1 MESENI
7 AAIDKRTESTLA
19 ELSSA
24 PGMNIL
30 GRVSSIAIASAGVAL
45 VIWALSSEIFRDH
58 ENTLTGKFALPLAVG
73 CGLVFAGVSAA
84 TRWRNFAAW
93 AGLALLGQA
102 LSLQMIDAGR
112 LIHFQH
118 YRPLRELLTSDAYL
132 VVLFAI
138 QIAFVAVGIAGR
150 LPAIAGWLRNTFGIW
165 RALIVA
171 LLLILSG
178 AAVTPD
184 INVYLPDLAFAAVVQ
199 FVTLANIILAVM
211 AVPENLLH
219 RVKEKLDAIFGA
231 KESTENAA
239 VSLDRFTLICAAWIV
254 LISASLSYFVYQNHA
269 HVPDEAQYLFQA
281 RYMAAGQLTVK
292 APLVP
297 EAFSM
302 YMVPFR
308 EARWFGIF
316 PPAWPA
322 LLAVGTFF
330 NAVWLVNP
338 LLAGLCI
345 LLAYL
350 FFQEIYSRRFAR
362 ISLLLLCCSPW
373 FIFMSMS
380 FMSHV
385 FTLACALAAAVLLL
399 RGIRSQKFVYSFAAG
414 LPIGIASLIRPLDG
428 LILAALLGV
437 WALFRCKT
445 WIARFAA
452 SIALALGTICT
463 AAIVLPYNKIVTGN
477 ALLLPMD
484 AYYDKYFWP
493 KVMALGFGPE
503 RGMGWGLDAFPG
515 HSPLEAIVNAALNI
529 FLLNTELLGWGAG
542 SLLLALCFS
551 LSGKFGRKDI
561 WAAVAIAVVIGSY
574 SLYWYS
580 GGPDFGARYWFLC
593 IIPLMALTVR
603 GIEWLTERLAANGD
617 PRVLLGVLTL
627 CTICLVSYLPW
638 RSLGK
643 YYHYLDARPGIED
656 LASQHNFGNG
666 LVLIQGEEHP
676 DYQSAWIY
684 NPVNFEGNA
693 PIYAWYRGEKTR
705 TDLQKAYPDR
715 RVWIIDGPTRTREGF
730 QIVRGPD

>member
-30 GRVSSIAIASAGVAL
+30 GRVSSIAIAFASVAL

-73 CGLVFAGVSAA
+73 CGLVLAGASAA

-93 AGLALLGQA
+93 AGLAILGQA
-102 LSLQMIDAGR
+102 VSLQMIDAGR

-118 YRPLRELLTSDAYL
+118 YRPLRELLTSDPYL
-132 VVLFAI
+132 VVLFAV
-138 QIAFVAVGIAGR
+138 QIAFVAIGIAGR
-150 LPAIAGWLRNTFGIW
+150 LPAIVVWLRNTFGIW

-184 INVYLPDLAFAAVVQ
+184 MHVYLPDLAFGAAVQ
-199 FVTLANIILAVM
+199 FVMLANIILAVM
-211 AVPENLLH
+211 AVPENLLDG
-219 RVKEKLDAIFGA
+219 VKEKFDAIFGA
-231 KESTENAA
+231 KDAA
-239 VSLDRFTLICAAWIV
+239 ARLDRFALICAVWVV
-254 LISASLSYFVYQNHA
+254 LISASLSYFVYQNHP

-302 YMVPFR
+302 YMVPFQ

-322 LLAVGTFF
+322 LLAIGTFF
-330 NAVWLVNP
+330 NAAWLVNP

-399 RGIRSQKFVYSFAAG
+399 RGIRSQKLIYAFAAG

-452 SIALALGTICT
+452 SIALALGTICA

-503 RGMGWGLDAFPG
+503 RGLGWGLDAFPG

-542 SLLLALCFS
+542 SLLLALSFS

-561 WAAVAIAVVIGSY
+561 WAAAAIAVVIGSY

-580 GGPDFGARYWFLC
+580 GGPDFGARYWFLG
-593 IIPLMALTVR
+593 IIPLIALTVR
-603 GIEWLTERLAANGD
+603 GIEWLTENLNGSSD

-627 CTICLVSYLPW
+627 CTICLVTYLPW
-638 RSLGK
+638 RSLDK
-643 YYHYLDARPGIED
+643 YYHYLDARPGIEE
-656 LASQHNFGNG
+656 LASQHNFGNA

-693 PIYAWYRGEKTR
+693 PIYAWYRDEKTR
-705 TDLQKAYPDR
+705 TDLQKAYSDR
-715 RVWIIDGPTRTREGF
+715 RVWLIAGPTRTREGF